1 MSVTLLRNYS
11 TFLSGATI
19 TLPDDVETA
28 LITQGLATAAG
39 TSTMTPNTLDSN
51 STLTIGGNSE
61 VVKSSGFAA
70 NTYAQGPS
78 FWPNIAMGAAALT
91 TFETNGVAQTAGSW
105 NTGEIY
111 VPFEQ
116 TWTGIGVLNGTV
128 VGTDTL
134 IVALYGS
141 DGTLLANST
150 TAGTTS
156 AGASVF
162 QDIAFTSAVKL
173 PPGRYFI
180 SVQASGATATLR
192 HVLSANG
199 ASPLTSVVAGVAGTV
214 PSTLTVPTTFTTAQA
229 VISRLYV

>member
-1 MSVTLLRNYS
+1 MSVTLSRNYGDY
-11 TFLSGATI
+11 LSGATV

-28 LITQGLATAAG
+28 LIAQGLAVAAG
-39 TSTMTPNTLDSN
+39 TSTMTPNVLDSN
-51 STLTIGGNSE
+51 SQLTIGGN
-61 VVKSSGFAA
+61 VVPKASSGFAA
-70 NTYAQGPS
+70 QTNLQGPS
-78 FWPNIAMGAAALT
+78 FWPNIPMGAAALT
-91 TFETNGVAQTAGSW
+91 TFETNGVAQTAGSF
-105 NTGEIY
+105 NIGEIY

-141 DGTLLANST
+141 DGTLIANST

-162 QDIAFTSAVKL
+162 QNIAFTSAVLL

-180 SVQASGATATLR
+180 AVQASGATATLR

-214 PSTLTVPTTFTTAQA
+214 PSSITVPTTFTTAQA
-229 VISRLYV
+229 VIAQLYV